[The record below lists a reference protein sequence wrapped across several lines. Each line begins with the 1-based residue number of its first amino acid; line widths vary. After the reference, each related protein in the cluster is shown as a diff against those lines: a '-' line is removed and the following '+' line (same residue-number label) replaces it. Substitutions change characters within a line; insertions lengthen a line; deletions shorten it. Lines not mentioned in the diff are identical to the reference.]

1 MIEIFEK
8 PFILLSTL
16 QKKFYKYNVFVFI
29 NLSKTAITN

>member
-8 PFILLSTL
+8 PFILLSL
-16 QKKFYKYNVFVFI
+16 QKKFYKYNIFVFI

>member
-8 PFILLSTL
+8 LFILLSL
-16 QKKFYKYNVFVFI
+16 QKKFYKYNIFVFI

>member
-8 PFILLSTL
+8 LFILLSL
-16 QKKFYKYNVFVFI
+16 QKKFYKYNIFVII

>member
-8 PFILLSTL
+8 LFILLSL

>member
-8 PFILLSTL
+8 LFILLSL
-16 QKKFYKYNVFVFI
+16 QKKFYKYNIFVVI